1 MTIALGVNWS
11 PLHLECPEIAALV
24 DYVEL
29 PAWLL
34 PQFEQL
40 PHDNIILHNLD
51 KDWSLADANALDA
64 GWGKRLGTAL
74 ERTQSPWFSVH
85 LGFASEVVR
94 FDGHM
99 LPVSSPLERNP
110 LLERIT
116 SNLKLARD
124 RCPVP
129 LLVENLDYC
138 PEGAYEHV
146 CEPGFIREVVE
157 EVDCGFLLDI
167 GHLQV
172 TSSWIG
178 VEPLDILSELPLDRV
193 REIHVTS
200 PRRIAGD
207 GWQRMDDSHHHLLSR
222 DYDLLGAVLDRCEPA
237 AVTLEYT
244 RDVDK
249 LCAQLTE
256 LRAFLCG

>member
-11 PLHLECPEIAALV
+11 SLHIERPEIADLV

-34 PQFEQL
+34 AQFEQL

-51 KDWSLADANALDA
+51 KDWSLASLNALDPA
-64 GWGKRLGTAL
+64 WADRLGAAL
-74 ERTQSPWFSVH
+74 DRTRSPWFSLH
-85 LGFASEVVR
+85 LGFASEIVR

-99 LPVSSPLERNP
+99 LPVSPPLARET
-110 LLERIT
+110 LLERIV
-116 SNLKLARD
+116 SNLRRAREL
-124 RCPVP
+124 CPVP

-146 CEPGFIREVVE
+146 CDPGLIREVFE
-157 EVDCGFLLDI
+157 EVDCGLLLDI

-172 TSSWIG
+172 TSSWFG
-178 VEPLDILSELPLDRV
+178 VEPVKMLAALPLVRV
-193 REIHVTS
+193 TEVHVTS
-200 PRRIAGD
+200 PRPVPGD
-207 GWQRMDDSHHHLLSR
+207 ARGRLDDSHHRLMERDFALLR
-222 DYDLLGAVLDRCEPA
+222 ATLDRCRPA

-244 RDVDK
+244 RDADE
-249 LCAQLTE
+249 LCAQLQE
-256 LRAFLCG
+256 LRAFLDG

>member
-11 PLHLECPEIAALV
+11 PLHLQCPEIASLV

-51 KDWSLADANALDA
+51 KDWSLAKVGALNAE
-64 GWGKRLGTAL
+64 WEVQLGTAL
-74 ERTQSPWFSVH
+74 ERTHSPWFSLH
-85 LGFASEVVR
+85 LGFASETVR

-99 LPVSSPLERNP
+99 LPVSQPLERDV
-110 LLERIT
+110 LLERVL
-116 SNLKLARD
+116 SNLRRAREL
-124 RCPVP
+124 CLLP

-146 CEPGFIREVVE
+146 CDPGFIREVVE

-167 GHLQV
+167 GHMQV
-172 TSSWIG
+172 TSSWLG
-178 VEPLDILSELPLDRV
+178 DRTDGDAC
-193 REIHVTS
+193 RAAPGTGAGDPRHQPTAD
-200 PRRIAGD
+200 PRRSPVQVGRQPRTPAG
-207 GWQRMDDSHHHLLSR
+207 
-222 DYDLLGAVLDRCEPA
+222 A
-237 AVTLEYT
+237 
-244 RDVDK
+244 
-249 LCAQLTE
+249 
-256 LRAFLCG
+256 